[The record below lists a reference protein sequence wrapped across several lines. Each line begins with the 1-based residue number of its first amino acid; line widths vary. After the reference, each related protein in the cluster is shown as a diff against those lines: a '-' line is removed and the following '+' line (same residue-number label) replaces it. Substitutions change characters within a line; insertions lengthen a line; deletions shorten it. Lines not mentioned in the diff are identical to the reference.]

1 MKADADVEFC
11 HYWSREKMIHTQRG
25 NEGIDGHTQ
34 RTGRGLLW
42 TKEKEEQKERFN
54 VTPWNRPMTH
64 HNSLKLSTLKNR
76 RNTSSKTVVE
86 TDKSTVNVKSN
97 FTSLYFLRKF

>member
-1 MKADADVEFC
+1 MEQRKDDT
-11 HYWSREKMIHTQRG
+11 HTQRG

-64 HNSLKLSTLKNR
+64 HNSLKLSTLKRFNKNGR
-76 RNTSSKTVVE
+76 RNRY
-86 TDKSTVNVKSN
+86 VKSN
-97 FTSLYFLRKF
+97 FTSLYFLGKF